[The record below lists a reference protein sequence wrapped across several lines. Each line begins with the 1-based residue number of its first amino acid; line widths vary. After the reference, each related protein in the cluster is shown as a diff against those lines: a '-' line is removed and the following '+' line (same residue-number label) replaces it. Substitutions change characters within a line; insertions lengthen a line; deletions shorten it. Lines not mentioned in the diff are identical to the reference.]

1 MFRKVGLM
9 IAVVSVMLAVAPLG
23 AQETKSVVDQTFF
36 MTFVPNVQF
45 APIYVAL
52 EKDYLSNAGLNVTIE
67 HGDENVGVD
76 LIATN
81 QRQFGLISGEE
92 VLKARAQGRPVVSVY
107 EWFQRYPV
115 GIVYPL
121 GQGIESPADLAGRKV
136 GIPGRFGASYNGL
149 IALLNANNLTEQD
162 IQLEA
167 IGFNAADVFCVG
179 GVQASVVYINNE
191 PLQIQNRIEQGE
203 CQGYSGV
210 GVFSVADYADMVSN
224 GLVTNEETIANNPA
238 LVQAMLTAWDLGLK
252 DSIQNPAEAYLMASA
267 YVENLPMTDDF
278 RSALEA
284 AASSQAIF
292 LEEASPDRTDI
303 AASRQQLLSDLENQ
317 FDAEI
322 LVQFRVLL
330 NTIDLWDA
338 DQRGVA
344 TLESWEAT
352 AAVLRS
358 MEVLTG
364 DIDVS
369 RAFSNA
375 FLPE

>member
-1 MFRKVGLM
+1 
-9 IAVVSVMLAVAPLG
+9 
-23 AQETKSVVDQTFF
+23 
-36 MTFVPNVQF
+36 
-45 APIYVAL
+45 
-52 EKDYLSNAGLNVTIE
+52 
-67 HGDENVGVD
+67 
-76 LIATN
+76 
-81 QRQFGLISGEE
+81 
-92 VLKARAQGRPVVSVY
+92 
-107 EWFQRYPV
+107 
-115 GIVYPL
+115 
-121 GQGIESPADLAGRKV
+121 
-136 GIPGRFGASYNGL
+136 
-149 IALLNANNLTEQD
+149 
-162 IQLEA
+162 A

-292 LEEASPDRTDI
+292 LEEASPDRADI